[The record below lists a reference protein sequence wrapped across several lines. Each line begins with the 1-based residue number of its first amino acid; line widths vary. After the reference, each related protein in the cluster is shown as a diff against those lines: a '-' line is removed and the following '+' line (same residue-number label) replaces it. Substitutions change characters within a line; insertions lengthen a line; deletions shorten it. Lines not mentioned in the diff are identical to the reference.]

1 MGYGGFYRNS
11 APTPQP
17 FAASADNNS
26 KKAFATLME
35 GMLVDERQA
44 LARLRRGDLDGLE
57 SLVRAHQLR
66 ALRAATLIVR
76 DRALAED
83 LVQAA
88 FVRAAERIA
97 QLDPARPFGPWF
109 LRSVVNDALKAAA
122 RRERMVSLEEA
133 PADGALTL
141 AELLPDPAPGPL
153 AAVETAETQRAI
165 WDALGALSPRQRAA
179 VVQRYYLDLS
189 EAEMAAHW
197 EAAPGTIKWHLH
209 QARERLRLLLHPL
222 APERKTRRDG

>member
-1 MGYGGFYRNS
+1 V
-11 APTPQP
+11 
-17 FAASADNNS
+17 
-26 KKAFATLME
+26 TLTE
-35 GMLVDERQA
+35 RRLVDERQA
-44 LARLRRGDLDGLE
+44 LACLRRGDMEGLE
-57 SLVRAHQLR
+57 PLVRAHQLR
-66 ALRAATLIVR
+66 ALRAATLIVC

-97 QLDPARPFGPWF
+97 QLDPGRPFGPWF
-109 LRSVVNDALKAAA
+109 LRSVVNDALKAAV
-122 RRERMVSLEEA
+122 RRERTVSLDQA
-133 PADGALTL
+133 SADGALTL
-141 AELLPDPAPGPL
+141 AEQLPDPAPGPL

-197 EAAPGTIKWHLH
+197 QAAPGTVKWHLH
-209 QARERLRLLLHPL
+209 QARARLRLLLRPL
-222 APERKTRRDG
+222 IPERKPRREG

>member
-1 MGYGGFYRNS
+1 
-11 APTPQP
+11 
-17 FAASADNNS
+17 
-26 KKAFATLME
+26 ME
-35 GMLVDERQA
+35 GMLVEERQA
-44 LARLRRGDLDGLE
+44 VARLRRGDLNGLE
-57 SLVRAHQLR
+57 PLVRAHQLR

-97 QLDPARPFGPWF
+97 QLEAGRPFGPWF

-122 RRERMVSLEEA
+122 RRERTVSLDRALVE
-133 PADGALTL
+133 DALTL
-141 AELLPDPAPGPL
+141 GDLLPDPAPGPH
-153 AAVETAETQRAI
+153 AVAEAAETQRAV
-165 WDALGALSPRQRAA
+165 WEALGALSPRQRAA

-189 EAEMAAHW
+189 EAEMAAEW
-197 EAAPGTIKWHLH
+197 GAAPGTVKWHLH

-222 APERKTRRDG
+222 APEREQRRDG